1 MKLNLKLV
9 SLALLIFTTTS
20 CKDDEALDNEVSTK
34 IPESEMTSSNNL
46 NLKAIFS
53 ENHKIS
59 ASEAMEI
66 ALNAADDFSSES
78 TRSGNPRT
86 IENYAVYGSTKSGL
100 RSKDT
105 DSDSLIYVFNFADNQ
120 GFAIVS
126 ADDRIQSQVLAFV
139 DEGSLEENI
148 DDPGMSIF
156 LENLESYAENSI
168 SDFEKCKDSL
178 KNIAEANYV
187 VLENVNP
194 ATRASYTTSTTITKV
209 SEKTKKPL
217 LAVTWGQ
224 GYPYNL
230 FTPYKG
236 CEKYK
241 NGRTP
246 TGCVATA
253 TAQIMSY
260 WKFPKTVGSYTF
272 EWDKMTESPESNE
285 NNQVNIAQ
293 LMFIA
298 GLGSGI
304 DYEDYDCDGS
314 GTMPENACNWLE
326 TIGYKKG
333 FSSQFNNDYV
343 ITALDMNCPLLADGY
358 RNKTTVLGINIK
370 FTKGHCWVI
379 DGYKCIKNKIEY
391 KTIDNATGAYV
402 SAVSYSDT
410 YFLHNN
416 WGWEG
421 YGNGYFLSGVFDVT
435 SPYQLDNEAKAE
447 SGEKNYKYKNNIY
460 CVTKFK

>member
-194 ATRASYTTSTTITKV
+194 ATRASYSTSVTITKV
-209 SEKTKKPL
+209 SEKTKDPL

-224 GYPYNL
+224 GSPYNR
-230 FTPYKG
+230 FTPIEE
-236 CEKYK
+236 C
-241 NGRTP
+241 GRTP

-260 WKFPKTVGSYTF
+260 WKFPKAIGSYTF
-272 EWDKMTESPESNE
+272 EWDKMTESPEINE

-298 GLGSGI
+298 GLGSGV
-304 DYEDYDCDGS
+304 DYDCGGS
-314 GTMPENACNWLE
+314 SAKTENAYNWLE

-333 FSSQFNNDYV
+333 FSSEFYNGYV
-343 ITALDMNCPLLADGY
+343 ITALDMNCPLLANGK
-358 RNKTTVLGINIK
+358 RNKTTVLGININYSG
-370 FTKGHCWVI
+370 GHCWVI

-435 SPYQLDNEAKAE
+435 SPYQLDNEAKAMSE
-447 SGEKNYKYKNNIY
+447 EKNYKYKNNIY

>member
-209 SEKTKKPL
+209 SEKTKDPL

-224 GYPYNL
+224 GSPYNR
-230 FTPYKG
+230 FTPIEE
-236 CEKYK
+236 C
-241 NGRTP
+241 GRTP

-260 WKFPKTVGSYTF
+260 WKFPKAIGSYTF
-272 EWDKMTESPESNE
+272 EWDKMTESPEINE

-298 GLGSGI
+298 GLGSGVE
-304 DYEDYDCDGS
+304 YGCKGS
-314 GTMPENACNWLE
+314 SAKTENAYNWLE

-333 FSSQFNNDYV
+333 FSSEFYNGYV
-343 ITALDMNCPLLADGY
+343 ITALDMNCPLLANGK
-358 RNKTTVLGINIK
+358 RNKTTVLGININYSG
-370 FTKGHCWVI
+370 GHCWVI

-435 SPYQLDNEAKAE
+435 SPYQLDNEAKAMSE
-447 SGEKNYKYKNNIY
+447 EKNYKYKNNIY